1 MACWGMR
8 SNPRPP
14 ARLLRSMIP
23 FSIVLLIWSAGCDDA
38 PGVEKSAWPTV
49 DPDQR
54 AAMLAP
60 PRGRIAVVIDTDLT
74 NEIDDEFALIY
85 ALLVPEK
92 LDVQAVYA
100 APHSIWPA
108 LIDTGTSVLDRRGLL
123 QQLEDLGLT
132 LDQVPQTDPAR
143 NMQAAFDMGV
153 RVRDLMGADFEVFTG
168 APAYMPDADSPVG
181 SDAVDDLIARARED
195 RDGPLYVVSLGA
207 ITNVASALVTAPDI
221 VDDIVVVWTSAYP
234 TFWDRPNASYNL
246 AQDLPAARVVLDS
259 GVPFVYL
266 PGFYVG
272 EELRVTLPEM
282 QAYVQ
287 GRGPVGE
294 FLYELY
300 DNHPLFGGHFAR
312 SKVLWDLV
320 PFAWLVEPDWLHT
333 ELVATP
339 RLDETLRWQP
349 RSDAPLMRE
358 ALDVSRDKVFAD
370 LYTRLA
376 AHADGAETPD

>member
-1 MACWGMR
+1 MHAK
-8 SNPRPP
+8 
-14 ARLLRSMIP
+14 LLLS
-23 FSIVLLIWSAGCDDA
+23 SALLLSLAACDDA
-38 PGVEKSAWPTV
+38 PMVSKSAWPAI
-49 DPDQR
+49 DPAQR
-54 AAMLAP
+54 EAVLAP
-60 PRGRIAVVIDTDLT
+60 PSGRVAVVIDTDLT

-100 APHSIWPA
+100 APHSIWPE

-132 LDQVPQTDPAR
+132 LDQVPRTDPAR
-143 NMQAAFDMGV
+143 NMQAAYDMALEI
-153 RVRDLMGADFEVFTG
+153 RDLMQAQFAVFKG
-168 APAYMPDADSPVG
+168 APSYMADVDSPVA

-221 VDDIVVVWTSAYP
+221 IDDIVVVWTSAYP

-246 AQDLPAARVVLDS
+246 AQDLPAARVILDS

-282 QAYVQ
+282 QENVQ
-287 GRGPVGE
+287 DQGPVGA
-294 FLYELY
+294 FLYDLY
-300 DNHPLFGGHFAR
+300 EDHPLFGGHFAR

-320 PFAWLVEPDWLHT
+320 PFAWLVDADWLYT
-333 ELVATP
+333 DLVPTP
-339 RLDETLRWQP
+339 ILDDELRWQARP
-349 RSDAPLMRE
+349 NAPLMRE
-358 ALDVSRDKVFAD
+358 ALDVSRDKLFAD

-376 AHADGAETPD
+376 AHAASRSQE